1 MKRFDV
7 TLLFSQGG
15 SYGGRFFAE
24 SRIAAKTQAM
34 RWARDCGFVGA
45 IKKAEVIEIAIEIA
59 ESGNVP
65 VSNVGV
71 SSVSS
76 VSNVGG

>member
-15 SYGGRFFAE
+15 SYGGRFYAV

-34 RWARDCGFVGA
+34 RWARDCGFTGA
-45 IKKAEVIEIAIEIA
+45 IKKAEVIEITVEVVETA
-59 ESGNVP
+59 EAGNVP
-65 VSNVGV
+65 VSNVG
-71 SSVSS
+71 
-76 VSNVGG
+76 GL